1 MKKVDY
7 AIMKGGLTPV
17 ILIECKSISENLE
30 RHDSQLFRYF
40 GLQQIAKF
48 AILTNGL
55 IYRFFTD
62 LDNPN
67 KMDSDPF

>member
-1 MKKVDY
+1 MKDD
-7 AIMKGGLTPV
+7 TPV

-40 GLQQIAKF
+40 GTTDAKF